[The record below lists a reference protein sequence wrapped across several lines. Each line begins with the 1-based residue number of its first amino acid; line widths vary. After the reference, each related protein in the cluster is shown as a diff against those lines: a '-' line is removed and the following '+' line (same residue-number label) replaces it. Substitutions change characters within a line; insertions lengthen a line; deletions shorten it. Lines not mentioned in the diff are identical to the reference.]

1 MEFFECDATRKHKL
15 SNTVF
20 CLLLYRYILDANCC
34 LASMPD
40 ALCYHLMI
48 GTPLFGIPGVN
59 ISSKESCV
67 LLLMK
72 RDIS

>member
-1 MEFFECDATRKHKL
+1 MEFFECDARRKHKL
-15 SNTVF
+15 PNTVF

-34 LASMPD
+34 LASMP
-40 ALCYHLMI
+40 HVI
-48 GTPLFGIPGVN
+48 ITPLFGIPGVN
-59 ISSKESCV
+59 ISSKENCV